1 VQYVYVYT
9 LRENLWD
16 IAWDCQPAATHT
28 ATLADTLAT
37 QTVFANF
44 PIAATAQTDAQT
56 DTKRLRYH
64 GPSIHRSYDTLQSF
78 RPNSLDL
85 AIIGGYFAITILVGW
100 LFRRK
105 AHSTSDFF
113 HAARTLPVGVTTIA
127 FVAANCGALEVVGIV
142 SATAKYGARTLHFYW
157 IGAVPAMLFLSLCM
171 MPIYMR
177 SRALTVPEFLKLRFN
192 DATRTLNIVCS
203 GIMMILVSG
212 ISLYALAQVLRT
224 FLGWSFTQTT
234 LSAAA
239 IVFLYVSLG
248 GLTATMYNEVIQ
260 FALIVLGLL
269 PLVFFILHEFHGLS
283 GLASHLRPSMRHTWI
298 GLPLAAPR
306 ASPMDIVG
314 VSMGLGFVLSF
325 GYWCTDFV
333 LIQRALAA
341 RSTTGVLNTPL
352 FAAFVKL
359 VFPGLLVLPGLAA
372 AVLFLNGSKFSYDQ
386 ALPALMMRY
395 YSHGLL
401 GFGITAIL
409 ASLMSGLAGNINAL
423 TTIWTHDIYRASIA
437 PRRSERHYIMAGR
450 IFTFSAILLS
460 IATAFFALSFSN
472 ILDYLQ
478 LLFSL
483 FNAPLLAT
491 FLLGMFTTWATP
503 RAGFWGLTLGTLS
516 SVLHN
521 FAYRVHWIRYGS
533 DMTANFYGAI
543 LAFSSCLILTTLLSR
558 ITSAKSREELANLT
572 CWTGTG
578 PSIRIPRTAIVLAVL
593 AVLLC
598 IALSILF
605 R

>member
-1 VQYVYVYT
+1 M
-9 LRENLWD
+9 
-16 IAWDCQPAATHT
+16 
-28 ATLADTLAT
+28 
-37 QTVFANF
+37 
-44 PIAATAQTDAQT
+44 
-56 DTKRLRYH
+56 
-64 GPSIHRSYDTLQSF
+64 RSF
-78 RPNSLDL
+78 HPNSLDL
-85 AIIGGYFAITILVGW
+85 AIIGVYFAATILVGW

-105 AHSTSDFF
+105 ANSTSDFF
-113 HAARTLPVGVTTIA
+113 HAARTLPTAVTAIA
-127 FVAANCGALEVVGIV
+127 FVAANCGALEIVGIV
-142 SATAKYGARTLHFYW
+142 SASAKYGAKTLHFYW
-157 IGAVPAMLFLSLCM
+157 IGAIPAMLFLSLCM

-192 DATRTLNIVCS
+192 ESTRTLNIVCC

-212 ISLYALAQVLRT
+212 ISLYALAQVLHT

-239 IVFLYVSLG
+239 IVFVYVSLG

-269 PLVFFILHEFHGLS
+269 PLVFFILHDFHGIP
-283 GLASHLRPSMRHTWI
+283 GLASHLEPAMRHTWV
-298 GLPLAAPR
+298 GVPVANSHAV
-306 ASPMDIVG
+306 PMDVIG

-341 RSTTGVLNTPL
+341 RTTAGVLNTPL

-359 VFPGLLVLPGLAA
+359 LFPALVVLPGLAA
-372 AVLFLNGSKFSYDQ
+372 TVLFSSKSGFSYDQ

-395 YSHGLL
+395 YRHGLL

-423 TTIWTHDIYRASIA
+423 TTIWTHDIYRASLEQDK
-437 PRRSERHYIMAGR
+437 SDRHYVLVGR
-450 IFTFSAILLS
+450 ISTLVAILLS
-460 IATAFFALSFSN
+460 IATAYLALSFSN
-472 ILDYLQ
+472 IMDYLQ

-491 FLLGMFTTWATP
+491 FLLGMFTMWATP
-503 RAGFWGLTLGTLS
+503 KAAFWGLLLGTLS
-516 SVLHN
+516 SIVHN
-521 FAYRVHWIRYGS
+521 LAYRMHWIRYGS
-533 DMTANFYGAI
+533 DMSANFYGAI
-543 LAFSSCLILTTLLSR
+543 LAFASCFAITALVSSFTA
-558 ITSAKSREELANLT
+558 AKSRKQLADLT
-572 CWTGTG
+572 CWTATQHGV
-578 PSIRIPRTAIVLAVL
+578 RIPRTALSLAFVAL
-593 AVLLC
+593 VIC
-598 IALSILF
+598 ISLSILF

>member
-1 VQYVYVYT
+1 
-9 LRENLWD
+9 L
-16 IAWDCQPAATHT
+16 
-28 ATLADTLAT
+28 
-37 QTVFANF
+37 
-44 PIAATAQTDAQT
+44 
-56 DTKRLRYH
+56 
-64 GPSIHRSYDTLQSF
+64 PSFH
-78 RPNSLDL
+78 PNSLDL
-85 AIIGGYFAITILVGW
+85 TIIGGYFAVTILVGW

-105 AHSTSDFF
+105 ASSPSDFF
-113 HAARTLPVGVTTIA
+113 HAARTLPTAVTAIA
-127 FVAANCGALEVVGIV
+127 FVAANCGALEIVGIV
-142 SATAKYGARTLHFYW
+142 SASAKYGAKTLHFYW

-171 MPIYMR
+171 IPIYMR

-192 DATRTLNIVCS
+192 ESTRTLNIVCS

-234 LSAAA
+234 LTAAA
-239 IVFLYVSLG
+239 IVFVYVSLG

-269 PLVFFILHEFHGLS
+269 PLVFFILHDFHGLS
-283 GLASHLRPSMRHTWI
+283 GLASNLQPAMRHTWV
-298 GLPLAAPR
+298 GMPFANPHAV
-306 ASPMDIVG
+306 PMDVVG

-341 RSTTGVLNTPL
+341 RTTAGVLNTPL

-359 VFPGLLVLPGLAA
+359 LFPALVVLPGLAA
-372 AVLFLNGSKFSYDQ
+372 AALFTSRSGFSYDQ

-395 YSHGLL
+395 YRHGLL

-437 PRRSERHYIMAGR
+437 PDKADHHYIFVGR
-450 IFTFSAILLS
+450 LFTLAAIMLS
-460 IATAFFALSFSN
+460 IATAYFALSFSN
-472 ILDYLQ
+472 IMDYLQ

-503 RAGFWGLTLGTLS
+503 RAGFWGLLLGTFS
-516 SVLHN
+516 SIVHN
-521 FAYRVHWIRYGS
+521 LAYRMHWIRYGS
-533 DMTANFYGAI
+533 DMDANFYGAI
-543 LAFSSCLILTTLLSR
+543 LAFTSCFALTALLSLF
-558 ITSAKSREELANLT
+558 TPAKSRGELTNLT
-572 CWTGTG
+572 YWAGAQHG
-578 PSIRIPRTAIVLAVL
+578 IRIPRTALVLASFAVCICIVLSV
-593 AVLLC
+593 
-598 IALSILF
+598 LF